1 MTELYRCDV
10 ANGAYTIRKFD
21 EDYSLLSK
29 YTTTSTTCDCPRAEH
44 RTCRHRHTIL
54 PMFLAHEHVGDG
66 WFLNFHTHQW
76 IEPVEDYKPDEAL
89 VKEIAKEHP
98 QVARYISEGCDG
110 ATPVT
115 PAQVTPAKAPSTF
128 RRRI

>member
-1 MTELYRCDV
+1 MTELYRCD
-10 ANGAYTIRKFD
+10 ANGEAYTIRKFD
-21 EDYSLLSK
+21 EDYNLLSK
-29 YTTTSTTCDCPRAEH
+29 YTTTTTKCDCPRAEH
-44 RTCRHRHTIL
+44 KTCRHRHTIL

-76 IEPVEDYKPDEAL
+76 IEPVEEVEEEP
-89 VKEIAKEHP
+89 V
-98 QVARYISEGCDG
+98 VSEGCDG
-110 ATPVT
+110 AKPVT